1 MGRLKYVDIKILGI
15 GCPKCKMLEKNAR
28 EAVSEL
34 GIDATIEK
42 VTEIDKIME
51 YNIMMTP
58 GLVINGKVKAF
69 GRVPGKEEIKKLIQ
83 DEM

>member
-1 MGRLKYVDIKILGI
+1 MDIKILGI

>member
-1 MGRLKYVDIKILGI
+1 MDIKILGT
-15 GCPKCKMLEKNAR
+15 GCPKCKMLEKNAN

-42 VTEIDKIME
+42 VTEINKIME

-69 GRVPGKEEIKKLIQ
+69 SRVPGKEEIKKLIQ

>member
-1 MGRLKYVDIKILGI
+1 MDIKILGT
-15 GCPKCKMLEKNAR
+15 GCPKCKMLEKNAS